1 MSGNLS
7 RASSVRSIRSSPP
20 PPDVQEGFHHGLDG
34 DVPLRN
40 TVGAQSNDASDEE
53 DVIDMCDTNQG
64 VCFSIIDLLIHC
76 HDSR

>member
-7 RASSVRSIRSSPP
+7 RASSVRSIRSSPA

-40 TVGAQSNDASDEE
+40 TIEAQLNDTRDEE
-53 DVIDMCDTNQG
+53 DVIDMCDANQG
-64 VCFSIIDLLIHC
+64 VCFSII
-76 HDSR
+76 